1 MNAGLNENVKVSIA
15 FDDSIIVDT
24 ESQRAQDRQDVNMG
38 VMSVLEYRMK
48 WYGEDETTAKK
59 MLPKMDDMVD
69 EQQEEI
75 E

>member
-1 MNAGLNENVKVSIA
+1 
-15 FDDSIIVDT
+15 
-24 ESQRAQDRQDVNMG
+24 MG